1 MMGFIS
7 VPVTTAI
14 VFYFIY
20 RVFELFVHRA
30 ERIMYINKMQAPQ
43 PVSLPQ
49 SSFELPRLGWYFALR
64 AGCLITGLGVGML
77 LAYFICWCTVPLFLK
92 GGYDWRVCTCFGS
105 CTLLCGGLGLIISYV
120 VEQKNEGKAPICH
133 NGHDTDC
140 ASALHK
146 DNTADEA

>member
-1 MMGFIS
+1 
-7 VPVTTAI
+7 
-14 VFYFIY
+14 
-20 RVFELFVHRA
+20 
-30 ERIMYINKMQAPQ
+30 MYINKMQAPQ

-64 AGCLITGLGVGML
+64 AGCLITGLGVGIL
-77 LAYFICWCTVPLFLK
+77 LAYFICWCTVPLFLE
-92 GGYDWRVCTCFGS
+92 GGYDWRVSTCFGG